1 MHFLPLV
8 WKQCLTSAVREE
20 QGRGPEFASGC
31 VTKAWRAARTPSF
44 PSLFNGSIHT
54 FAASPLQTL
63 SKAPQQQST
72 PDFLLIGIRQRHIHA
87 HLTSNVSLVYLGMS
101 KLGSEILYLW
111 KVLDYWYTVM
121 LRASCIIHFKPVQ
134 TRNSARI
141 EFLHHML

>member
-101 KLGSEILYLW
+101 KLESEILYGRYW
-111 KVLDYWYTVM
+111 TTDYSHVKGVMHYT
-121 LRASCIIHFKPVQ
+121 FQ
-134 TRNSARI
+134 TGTNK
-141 EFLHHML
+141 EFCTS